1 MNLEKLFLEKTPL
14 FVFSST
20 RRLKHFYLEQGEGFL
35 PNAMSMGSFF
45 EQAFYIPNK
54 KKIPNSAR
62 LILMIDTI
70 KAIAKEK
77 KSILE
82 GLLLFENSFL
92 GYLESTSFLF
102 DLFDELSSACIKL
115 NELSSKDIYL
125 DYEKHLEVLE
135 MIYDRYIKKLEGLGF
150 YDKIMQEKPAILKE
164 FFEHFSSI
172 EWHLDGFMSVFER
185 QCLLEAAEL
194 VPITLHLSCDKYN
207 QKFLEFLNLKLETD
221 CDYSIDFKTQKILSQ
236 TPKRQ
241 KIEPKLY
248 ANSSYLKQSA
258 LVLQTIEEYLQK
270 DNDPNKMAI
279 ITPNADFLPFLK
291 LLDKNNNLN
300 FAMGLGAKNS
310 PYYTELVKILENLE
324 TSGFDLSTSPLLDLE
339 NLTLALL
346 EQQSSKEKA
355 PLKEAHSQIMHQY
368 HLLKDTLKNY
378 SLKDLL
384 HLYLQE
390 FEANFR
396 LDDSSGGKIQV
407 MDTLETRGMQF
418 DKIVIVDFNETCV
431 PSLKDC
437 DLFLNSALR
446 KSLNLPTLLDK
457 KNLQKHYY
465 YQLFKNS
472 KEITLSYIESETSKV
487 SNMLL
492 ELNLHIEPI
501 KDAYTLFAPS
511 LSKDYQEEEIKAAI
525 PKDFSFS
532 ASSLN
537 AFLTCKRRFYYH
549 YMKRFKESPKDESN
563 SAVGSLLHELLKEAY
578 EKDKNPYVLEERLI
592 WLLETRENITPK
604 ERLDTLVALKKIQA
618 FYLKEKERFNTKIK
632 ILDLEKSFET
642 IIQGIV
648 FKGRIDRID
657 KTADNE
663 MILLDYKFKNDL
675 KLDNMSKTQRGG
687 LSPIEI
693 AQISTDYQMAIEIAQ
708 ISTDYQMAIYA
719 FALKNLG
726 YKEPIKAFFYDLRKG
741 ELLEEDE
748 LILQAKMDHLEFSLI
763 PKLKQE
769 IDFEKTSEAK
779 DCEYCS
785 FKDMCNR

>member
-1 MNLEKLFLEKTPL
+1 MNLEKLFLEKAPL

-35 PNAMSMGSFF
+35 PSAMSMGSFF
-45 EQAFYIPNK
+45 EQAFYIPNQ
-54 KKIPNSAR
+54 KKIPKSVR
-62 LILMIDTI
+62 QILMIDTI

-77 KSILE
+77 KSALE

-115 NELSSKDIYL
+115 NELSFKDIYL

-135 MIYDRYIKKLEGLGF
+135 MIYDRYVKKLEELGF
-150 YDKIMQEKPAILKE
+150 YDKIMQKKPAILKE

-185 QCLLEAAEL
+185 QCLLEVAEL

-236 TPKRQ
+236 TFNDQ

-248 ANSSYLKQSA
+248 ANSSYLKQGA
-258 LVLQTIEEYLQK
+258 LVLQTTEEYLQEN
-270 DNDPNKMAI
+270 NDPNKMAI

-310 PYYTELVKILENLE
+310 PYYTELVKILEDLE
-324 TSGFDLSTSPLLDLE
+324 TSDPNLSGSALLDLE
-339 NLTLALL
+339 NITLALL

-396 LDDSSGGKIQV
+396 LDDSSGGKIRV

-418 DKIVIVDFNETCV
+418 DKIVVADFNETCV

-472 KEITLSYIESETSKV
+472 KEVALSYIESETSKA

-492 ELNLHIEPI
+492 ELDLHIEPI
-501 KDAYTLFAPS
+501 KDAYTLFETSPI
-511 LSKDYQEEEIKAAI
+511 KEYQEEEIKAAI

-549 YMKRFKESPKDESN
+549 YMKRFKETPKDESN
-563 SAVGSLLHELLKEAY
+563 SAVGSLIHELLKEAY
-578 EKDKNPYVLEERLI
+578 EKDKTPHLLEERLI

-618 FYLKEKERFNTKIK
+618 FYLKEKERFNVEII

-642 IIQGIV
+642 IIQGVI

-663 MILLDYKFKNDL
+663 IILLDYKFKSDL

-693 AQISTDYQMAIEIAQ
+693 AQISTDYQMAI
-708 ISTDYQMAIYA
+708 YA
-719 FALKNLG
+719 HALKNLG

-769 IDFEKTSEAK
+769 IDFEKTLEVK

>member
-1 MNLEKLFLEKTPL
+1 MNLEKLFLEKSPL

-35 PNAMSMGSFF
+35 PSAMSMGSFF
-45 EQAFYIPNK
+45 EQAFYIPNQ
-54 KKIPNSAR
+54 KKIPKSAR
-62 LILMIDTI
+62 QILMIDTI

-77 KSILE
+77 KSVLE

-115 NELSSKDIYL
+115 NELSFKDIYL

-135 MIYDRYIKKLEGLGF
+135 MIYDRYVKKLEELGF
-150 YDKIMQEKPAILKE
+150 YDKIMQKKPTILKE

-185 QCLLEAAEL
+185 QCLLEVAEL

-236 TPKRQ
+236 TFNDQ

-310 PYYTELVKILENLE
+310 PYYTELVKILEDLQTSDCNLSE
-324 TSGFDLSTSPLLDLE
+324 SALLDLE
-339 NLTLALL
+339 NITLPLL

-355 PLKEAHSQIMHQY
+355 PLKEVHSQIMHQY
-368 HLLKDTLKNY
+368 HLLKNTLKNY

-396 LDDSSGGKIQV
+396 LDDSSGGKIRV

-418 DKIVIVDFNETCV
+418 DKVVIADFNETCV

-472 KEITLSYIESETSKV
+472 KEVALSYIESETSKA

-492 ELNLHIEPI
+492 ELNLHTEPI
-501 KDAYTLFAPS
+501 KDAYTLFETSP
-511 LSKDYQEEEIKAAI
+511 LKDYQEEEIKAAI

-549 YMKRFKESPKDESN
+549 YIKRFKESLKDESN
-563 SAVGSLLHELLKEAY
+563 SAVGSLIHELLKEAY
-578 EKDKNPYVLEERLI
+578 EKDKTPHALEERLI
-592 WLLETRENITPK
+592 QLLETRENVTLK

-618 FYLKEKERFNTKIK
+618 FYKKERERFNAEIT

-642 IIQGIV
+642 IIQGVI

-663 MILLDYKFKNDL
+663 IILLDYKFKSDL

-693 AQISTDYQMAIEIAQ
+693 AQISTDYQMAI
-708 ISTDYQMAIYA
+708 YA
-719 FALKNLG
+719 RALKNLG

-769 IDFEKTSEAK
+769 IDFEKTLEVK

>member
-20 RRLKHFYLEQGEGFL
+20 RCLKHFYLEQGEGFL
-35 PNAMSMGSFF
+35 PSAMSMGSFF

-54 KKIPNSAR
+54 KKIPNSTR

-135 MIYDRYIKKLEGLGF
+135 MIYDRYVKKLEELGF
-150 YDKIMQEKPAILKE
+150 YDKIMQKKPTILKE

-185 QCLLEAAEL
+185 QCLLEVAEL

-236 TPKRQ
+236 TFNDQ

-324 TSGFDLSTSPLLDLE
+324 TSGFDLSASPLLNLE
-339 NLTLALL
+339 NLTLPLL

-368 HLLKDTLKNY
+368 HLLKDTLQNY

-396 LDDSSGGKIQV
+396 LDDSSGGKIRV

-472 KEITLSYIESETSKV
+472 KEMVLSYIESETSKA

-511 LSKDYQEEEIKAAI
+511 PLKDYQEEEIKAAI
-525 PKDFSFS
+525 PKDFNFS

-549 YMKRFKESPKDESN
+549 YMKRFKESPKDENN

-642 IIQGIV
+642 IIQGVI

-663 MILLDYKFKNDL
+663 IILLDYKFKNDL

-687 LSPIEI
+687 LNP
-693 AQISTDYQMAIEIAQ
+693 IEIAQ

-726 YKEPIKAFFYDLRKG
+726 YREPIKAFFYDLRKG

>member
-62 LILMIDTI
+62 QILMIDTI
-70 KAIAKEK
+70 NAIAREK

-115 NELSSKDIYL
+115 NELSFKDIYL

-185 QCLLEAAEL
+185 QCLLEVAEL

-310 PYYTELVKILENLE
+310 PYYTELVKILEDLQ
-324 TSGFDLSTSPLLDLE
+324 TSGFDLSASPLLDLE
-339 NLTLALL
+339 NLTLPLL

-355 PLKEAHSQIMHQY
+355 SLKEVHSQIMHQY

-396 LDDSSGGKIQV
+396 LDDSSGGKIRV

-511 LSKDYQEEEIKAAI
+511 PLKDYQEEEIKAAI

-549 YMKRFKESPKDESN
+549 YIKRFKESPKDENN

-578 EKDKNPYVLEERLI
+578 EKDKNPHALEERLI
-592 WLLETRENITPK
+592 QLLETRENITPK
-604 ERLDTLVALKKIQA
+604 ERLDTLIALKKIQA
-618 FYLKEKERFNTKIK
+618 FYLKEKERFKAKIK

-642 IIQGIV
+642 TIQGV
-648 FKGRIDRID
+648 AFKGRIDRID

-663 MILLDYKFKNDL
+663 IILLDYKFKSDL
-675 KLDNMSKTQRGG
+675 KLDNMSKTQREG

-693 AQISTDYQMAIEIAQ
+693 AQISTDYQMAI
-708 ISTDYQMAIYA
+708 YA
-719 FALKNLG
+719 FTLKNLG
-726 YKEPIKAFFYDLRKG
+726 YKGPIKAFFYDLRKG
-741 ELLEEDE
+741 ELVEEDE
-748 LILQAKMDHLEFSLI
+748 LTLQAKMDHLEFSLI

-769 IDFEKTSEAK
+769 IDFEKTLEVK

>member
-62 LILMIDTI
+62 QILMIDTI
-70 KAIAKEK
+70 NAIAREK

-135 MIYDRYIKKLEGLGF
+135 MIYDRYIKKLEKLGF

-236 TPKRQ
+236 TPKHQ

-310 PYYTELVKILENLE
+310 PYYTDLVKILEDLE
-324 TSGFDLSTSPLLDLE
+324 TSGDLSASPLLDLE

-396 LDDSSGGKIQV
+396 LDDSSGGKIRV

-472 KEITLSYIESETSKV
+472 KEIVLSYIESETSKV

-492 ELNLHIEPI
+492 ELDLHIEPI

-511 LSKDYQEEEIKAAI
+511 PLKDYQEEEIKAAI

-549 YMKRFKESPKDESN
+549 YIKRFKESPKDENN

-604 ERLDTLVALKKIQA
+604 ERLDTLIALKKIQA
-618 FYLKEKERFNTKIK
+618 FYLKEKERFKAKIK

-642 IIQGIV
+642 TIQGV
-648 FKGRIDRID
+648 AFKGRIDRID

-663 MILLDYKFKNDL
+663 IILLDYKFKSDL
-675 KLDNMSKTQRGG
+675 KLDNMSKTQREG
-687 LSPIEI
+687 LGP
-693 AQISTDYQMAIEIAQ
+693 IEIAQ

-726 YKEPIKAFFYDLRKG
+726 YKGPIKAFFYDLRKG
-741 ELLEEDE
+741 ELLEEEE
-748 LILQAKMDHLEFSLI
+748 LTLQAKMDHLEFSLI

-769 IDFEKTSEAK
+769 IDFEKTLEVK

>member
-35 PNAMSMGSFF
+35 PSAMSMGSFF
-45 EQAFYIPNK
+45 EQAFYIPNQ
-54 KKIPNSAR
+54 KKIPNSVR
-62 LILMIDTI
+62 QILMIDTI

-115 NELSSKDIYL
+115 NKLSSKDIYL

-135 MIYDRYIKKLEGLGF
+135 MIYDRYVKKLEKLGF
-150 YDKIMQEKPAILKE
+150 YDKIMQEKPTILKE

-185 QCLLEAAEL
+185 QCLLEVAEL

-248 ANSSYLKQSA
+248 ANSSYLKQGA

-291 LLDKNNNLN
+291 LLDQNNNLN

-310 PYYTELVKILENLE
+310 PYYTELVKILEDLQTSDYNLSE
-324 TSGFDLSTSPLLDLE
+324 SALLDLE
-339 NLTLALL
+339 NLTLVLL

-368 HLLKDTLKNY
+368 HLLKDTLQNY

-396 LDDSSGGKIQV
+396 LDDSSGGKIRV

-472 KEITLSYIESETSKV
+472 KEITLSYVESETSKV

-492 ELNLHIEPI
+492 ELDLHIEPI

-511 LSKDYQEEEIKAAI
+511 PLKDYQEEEIKAAI

-578 EKDKNPYVLEERLI
+578 EKDKNPYALEERLI
-592 WLLETRENITPK
+592 QFLETRENITPK
-604 ERLDTLVALKKIQA
+604 ERLDTLVVLKKIQA
-618 FYLKEKERFNTKIK
+618 FYLKEKERFKAKIK

-642 IIQGIV
+642 TIQGV
-648 FKGRIDRID
+648 AFKGRIDRID

-663 MILLDYKFKNDL
+663 IILLDYKFKNDL
-675 KLDNMSKTQRGG
+675 KLDNMSKTQRGS
-687 LSPIEI
+687 LSP
-693 AQISTDYQMAIEIAQ
+693 IEIAQ

-726 YKEPIKAFFYDLRKG
+726 YREPIKAFFYDLRKG

-748 LILQAKMDHLEFSLI
+748 LVLQAKMDHLEFSLI

-769 IDFEKTSEAK
+769 IDFEKTLEVK

>member
-1 MNLEKLFLEKTPL
+1 MNLEKLFLEKSPL

-35 PNAMSMGSFF
+35 PSAMSMGSFF
-45 EQAFYIPNK
+45 EQAFYVPNQ
-54 KKIPNSAR
+54 KKIPKSAR
-62 LILMIDTI
+62 QILMIDTI

-77 KSILE
+77 KSALE

-115 NELSSKDIYL
+115 NELSFKDIYL

-135 MIYDRYIKKLEGLGF
+135 MIYDRYVKKLEELGF
-150 YDKIMQEKPAILKE
+150 YDKIMQKKPTILKE

-185 QCLLEAAEL
+185 QCLLEVAEL

-236 TPKRQ
+236 TFNDQ

-310 PYYTELVKILENLE
+310 PYYTELVKILEDLE
-324 TSGFDLSTSPLLDLE
+324 TSDPNLSGSALLDLE
-339 NLTLALL
+339 NITLALL

-368 HLLKDTLKNY
+368 HLLKDTLQNY

-390 FEANFR
+390 FETNFR
-396 LDDSSGGKIQV
+396 LDDSSGGKIRV

-418 DKIVIVDFNETCV
+418 DKVVIADFNETCV

-472 KEITLSYIESETSKV
+472 KEVALSYIESETSKA
-487 SNMLL
+487 SSMLL

-501 KDAYTLFAPS
+501 KDAYTLFETSPI
-511 LSKDYQEEEIKAAI
+511 KEYQEEEIKAAI

-549 YMKRFKESPKDESN
+549 YIKRFKETPKNEGN
-563 SAVGSLLHELLKEAY
+563 SAVGSLIHELLKEAY
-578 EKDKNPYVLEERLI
+578 EKDKNPYALEERLI
-592 WLLETRENITPK
+592 WLLETRENVTPK

-618 FYLKEKERFNTKIK
+618 FYLKEKERLNAKIK

-642 IIQGIV
+642 AIQGVV

-663 MILLDYKFKNDL
+663 IILLDYKFKSDL

-693 AQISTDYQMAIEIAQ
+693 AQISTDYQMAI
-708 ISTDYQMAIYA
+708 YA
-719 FALKNLG
+719 CALKNLG
-726 YKEPIKAFFYDLRKG
+726 YKDPIKAFFYDLRKG

-769 IDFEKTSEAK
+769 IDFEKTLEVK

>member
-20 RRLKHFYLEQGEGFL
+20 RHLKHFYLEQGEGFL
-35 PNAMSMGSFF
+35 PSAMSMGSFF

-54 KKIPNSAR
+54 KKIPKNAR
-62 LILMIDTI
+62 QILMIDTI

-77 KSILE
+77 KSVLE

-115 NELSSKDIYL
+115 NELSFKDIYL

-135 MIYDRYIKKLEGLGF
+135 MIYDRYVKKLEELGF
-150 YDKIMQEKPAILKE
+150 YDKIMQEKPTILKE

-185 QCLLEAAEL
+185 QCLLEVAEL

-236 TPKRQ
+236 TFNDQ

-248 ANSSYLKQSA
+248 ANSSYLKQGA

-291 LLDKNNNLN
+291 LLDQNNNLN

-310 PYYTELVKILENLE
+310 PYYTELVKILEDLE
-324 TSGFDLSTSPLLDLE
+324 TSDFNLSGSALLDLE
-339 NLTLALL
+339 NLTIPLL

-396 LDDSSGGKIQV
+396 LDDSSGGKIRV

-472 KEITLSYIESETSKV
+472 KEVVLSYIESETSKA
-487 SNMLL
+487 SSMLL
-492 ELNLHIEPI
+492 ELDLHTEPI

-511 LSKDYQEEEIKAAI
+511 PLKDYQEEEIKAAI

-549 YMKRFKESPKDESN
+549 YMKHFKESPKDESN

-578 EKDKNPYVLEERLI
+578 EKDKNPHSLEERLI
-592 WLLETRENITPK
+592 QFLETRENITPK
-604 ERLDTLVALKKIQA
+604 ERLDTLVVLKKIQA
-618 FYLKEKERFNTKIK
+618 FYLKEKERFKAKIK

-663 MILLDYKFKNDL
+663 IILLDYKFKNDL
-675 KLDNMSKTQRGG
+675 KLDNMSKTQRGD
-687 LSPIEI
+687 LSP
-693 AQISTDYQMAIEIAQ
+693 IEIAQ

-741 ELLEEDE
+741 ELVEEDE
-748 LILQAKMDHLEFSLI
+748 LTLQAKMDHLEFSLI

-769 IDFEKTSEAK
+769 IDFEKTLEVK

>member
-1 MNLEKLFLEKTPL
+1 MNLEKLFLEKAPL

-45 EQAFYIPNK
+45 EQAFYISNQ
-54 KKIPNSAR
+54 KKIPKNVR
-62 LILMIDTI
+62 QILMIDTI

-77 KSILE
+77 KSALE

-115 NELSSKDIYL
+115 NELSFKDIYL

-135 MIYDRYIKKLEGLGF
+135 MIYDRYVKKLEELGF
-150 YDKIMQEKPAILKE
+150 YDKIMQKKPTILKE

-185 QCLLEAAEL
+185 QCLLEVAEL

-236 TPKRQ
+236 TFNDQ

-248 ANSSYLKQSA
+248 ANSSYLKQGA
-258 LVLQTIEEYLQK
+258 LVLQTIEEYLQEN
-270 DNDPNKMAI
+270 NDPNKMAI

-291 LLDKNNNLN
+291 LLDRNNNLN

-310 PYYTELVKILENLE
+310 PYYTELVKILEDLE
-324 TSGFDLSTSPLLDLE
+324 TSDPNLSGSALLDLE
-339 NLTLALL
+339 NITLALL

-396 LDDSSGGKIQV
+396 LDDSSGGKIRV

-418 DKIVIVDFNETCV
+418 DKIVVADFNETCV

-472 KEITLSYIESETSKV
+472 KEVALSYIESETSKA
-487 SNMLL
+487 SSMLL
-492 ELNLHIEPI
+492 ELDLHIEPI
-501 KDAYTLFAPS
+501 KDAYTLFETSPI
-511 LSKDYQEEEIKAAI
+511 KEYQEEEIKAAI

-549 YMKRFKESPKDESN
+549 YIKRFKETPKDESN

-578 EKDKNPYVLEERLI
+578 EKDKTPYSLEERLI
-592 WLLETRENITPK
+592 WLLETRENVTPK

-618 FYLKEKERFNTKIK
+618 FYLKEKERFNAKIK

-642 IIQGIV
+642 IIQGVI

-657 KTADNE
+657 KDANNE
-663 MILLDYKFKNDL
+663 IVLLDYKFKSDL

-693 AQISTDYQMAIEIAQ
+693 AQISTDYQMAI
-708 ISTDYQMAIYA
+708 YA
-719 FALKNLG
+719 RALKNLG

-769 IDFEKTSEAK
+769 IDFEKTLEVK

>member
-62 LILMIDTI
+62 QILMIDTI

-150 YDKIMQEKPAILKE
+150 YDKIMQKKPTILKE

-185 QCLLEAAEL
+185 QCLLEVAEL

-236 TPKRQ
+236 TFNDQ

-270 DNDPNKMAI
+270 GNDPNKMAI
-279 ITPNADFLPFLK
+279 ITPNADFLLFLK

-310 PYYTELVKILENLE
+310 SYYTELVKILEDLE
-324 TSGFDLSTSPLLDLE
+324 TSGFDLSASPLLDLE
-339 NLTLALL
+339 NITLPLL

-396 LDDSSGGKIQV
+396 LDDSSGGKIRV

-472 KEITLSYIESETSKV
+472 KEIALSYIESETSKA

-511 LSKDYQEEEIKAAI
+511 PLKDYQEEEIKAAI

-549 YMKRFKESPKDESN
+549 YMKRFKESPKDENN

-578 EKDKNPYVLEERLI
+578 EKDKNPYALEERLI

-604 ERLDTLVALKKIQA
+604 ERLDTLIALKKIQA
-618 FYLKEKERFNTKIK
+618 FYLKEKERFKAKIK

-642 IIQGIV
+642 TIQGV
-648 FKGRIDRID
+648 AFKGRIDRID

-663 MILLDYKFKNDL
+663 IILLDYKFKNDL
-675 KLDNMSKTQRGG
+675 KLDNMSKTQRGS
-687 LSPIEI
+687 LSP
-693 AQISTDYQMAIEIAQ
+693 IEIAQ

-726 YKEPIKAFFYDLRKG
+726 YREPIKAFFYDLRKG

-748 LILQAKMDHLEFSLI
+748 LVLQAKMDHLEFSLI

-769 IDFEKTSEAK
+769 IDFEKTLEVK

>member
-35 PNAMSMGSFF
+35 PNAMSMGNFF

-54 KKIPNSAR
+54 KKIPKSAR
-62 LILMIDTI
+62 QILMIDTI

-135 MIYDRYIKKLEGLGF
+135 MIYKRYIKKLEELGF
-150 YDKIMQEKPAILKE
+150 YDKIMQEKPTILKE

-185 QCLLEAAEL
+185 QCLLEVAKL

-310 PYYTELVKILENLE
+310 PYYTELVKILEDLE
-324 TSGFDLSTSPLLDLE
+324 TSGFDLSASPLLDLE

-396 LDDSSGGKIQV
+396 LDDSSGGKIRV

-446 KSLNLPTLLDK
+446 KSLNLPTLSDK

-472 KEITLSYIESETSKV
+472 KEMALSYIESETSKV

-492 ELNLHIEPI
+492 ELDLHIEPI
-501 KDAYTLFAPS
+501 KDAYTLFAPTS
-511 LSKDYQEEEIKAAI
+511 LKDYQEEEIKAAI

-549 YMKRFKESPKDESN
+549 YIKRFKESPKDESN
-563 SAVGSLLHELLKEAY
+563 SAIGSLLHELLKEAY
-578 EKDKNPYVLEERLI
+578 EKDKNAYVLEERLI
-592 WLLETRENITPK
+592 QLLETRGNITPK
-604 ERLDTLVALKKIQA
+604 ERLDTLIALKKIQA
-618 FYLKEKERFNTKIK
+618 FYVKEKERFNAKIK

-642 IIQGIV
+642 TIQGV
-648 FKGRIDRID
+648 AFKGRIDRID

-663 MILLDYKFKNDL
+663 IVLLDYKFKSEL
-675 KLDNMSKTQRGG
+675 RLDNMSEKQRGS
-687 LSPIEI
+687 LNPIEI
-693 AQISTDYQMAIEIAQ
+693 AQISA
-708 ISTDYQMAIYA
+708 DYQMAIYA
-719 FALKNLG
+719 FALKNLD
-726 YKEPIKAFFYDLRKG
+726 YKGPIKAFFYDLRKG
-741 ELLEEDE
+741 ELLEEE
-748 LILQAKMDHLEFSLI
+748 GSILQAKMDYLKFSLI

-769 IDFEKTSEAK
+769 IDFEKTLEVK

>member
-35 PNAMSMGSFF
+35 PNAMSMGNFF

-54 KKIPNSAR
+54 KKIPKNAR
-62 LILMIDTI
+62 QILMIDTI
-70 KAIAKEK
+70 KAITKEK

-135 MIYDRYIKKLEGLGF
+135 MIYDRYVKKLEELGF

-185 QCLLEAAEL
+185 QCLLEVAEL

-236 TPKRQ
+236 TFNDQ

-248 ANSSYLKQSA
+248 ANSSYLKQGA

-291 LLDKNNNLN
+291 LLDQNNNLN

-310 PYYTELVKILENLE
+310 PYYTELVKILEDLQ
-324 TSGFDLSTSPLLDLE
+324 TSGCNLSESALLDLE

-396 LDDSSGGKIQV
+396 LDDSSGGKIRV

-472 KEITLSYIESETSKV
+472 KEITLSYIESETSKA
-487 SNMLL
+487 SNMFL

-501 KDAYTLFAPS
+501 KDAYTLFATTP
-511 LSKDYQEEEIKAAI
+511 LKGYQEEKIKAAI

-549 YMKRFKESPKDESN
+549 YMKRFKESPKDENN

-578 EKDKNPYVLEERLI
+578 EKDKNPYSLEERLI
-592 WLLETRENITPK
+592 QFLETRENITPK

-618 FYLKEKERFNTKIK
+618 FYLKEKERFNAKIK

-642 IIQGIV
+642 IIQGV
-648 FKGRIDRID
+648 AFKGRIDRID

-663 MILLDYKFKNDL
+663 IILLDYKFKNDL
-675 KLDNMSKTQRGG
+675 KLDNMSKTQRV
-687 LSPIEI
+687 
-693 AQISTDYQMAIEIAQ
+693 
-708 ISTDYQMAIYA
+708 STDYQMAIYA

-748 LILQAKMDHLEFSLI
+748 LTLQAKMDHLEFSLI

-769 IDFEKTSEAK
+769 IDFEKTLEVK

>member
-35 PNAMSMGSFF
+35 PSAMSMGSFF

-310 PYYTELVKILENLE
+310 PYYTELVKILEDLQ
-324 TSGFDLSTSPLLDLE
+324 TGGFDLSASPLLDLE

-355 PLKEAHSQIMHQY
+355 SLEEAHSQIMHQY

-396 LDDSSGGKIQV
+396 LDDSSGGKIRV

-418 DKIVIVDFNETCV
+418 DKVVIVDFNETCV
-431 PSLKDC
+431 PSLKYC

-511 LSKDYQEEEIKAAI
+511 PLKDYQEEKIKAAI
-525 PKDFSFS
+525 PKDFNFS

-549 YMKRFKESPKDESN
+549 YIKLFKESPKDESN

-578 EKDKNPYVLEERLI
+578 EKDKNPYALEERLI
-592 WLLETRENITPK
+592 WLLETRENITSK
-604 ERLDTLVALKKIQA
+604 ERLDTLIALKKIQA
-618 FYLKEKERFNTKIK
+618 FYLKEKERFKAKIK

-642 IIQGIV
+642 IIQGV
-648 FKGRIDRID
+648 AFKGRIDRID

-663 MILLDYKFKNDL
+663 IILLDYKFKSDL

-687 LSPIEI
+687 LSP
-693 AQISTDYQMAIEIAQ
+693 IEIAQ

-769 IDFEKTSEAK
+769 IDFEKTLEAK

>member
-35 PNAMSMGSFF
+35 PSAMSMGSFF

-135 MIYDRYIKKLEGLGF
+135 MIYDRYVKKLEKLGF
-150 YDKIMQEKPAILKE
+150 YDKIMQEKPTILKE

-172 EWHLDGFMSVFER
+172 EWYLDGFMSVFER
-185 QCLLEAAEL
+185 QCLLEVAEL

-236 TPKRQ
+236 TFNDQ

-248 ANSSYLKQSA
+248 ANSSYLKQGT

-324 TSGFDLSTSPLLDLE
+324 TSGFDLSASPLLDLE
-339 NLTLALL
+339 NLTLVLL
-346 EQQSSKEKA
+346 EQQSPKEKA

-396 LDDSSGGKIQV
+396 LDDSSGGKIRV
-407 MDTLETRGMQF
+407 MDTLETRGIQF

-511 LSKDYQEEEIKAAI
+511 PLKDYQEEEIKAAI

-549 YMKRFKESPKDESN
+549 YIKRFKESPKDENN

-578 EKDKNPYVLEERLI
+578 EKDKNPYALEERLI
-592 WLLETRENITPK
+592 QFLETRENITPK

-618 FYLKEKERFNTKIK
+618 FYLKEKERFKAKIK

-642 IIQGIV
+642 TIQGVI

-663 MILLDYKFKNDL
+663 IILLDYKFKSDL

-687 LSPIEI
+687 LSP
-693 AQISTDYQMAIEIAQ
+693 IEIAQ

-741 ELLEEDE
+741 ELVEEDE

-769 IDFEKTSEAK
+769 IDFEKTLEAK

>member
-1 MNLEKLFLEKTPL
+1 MNLEKLFLEKAPL

-45 EQAFYIPNK
+45 EQAFYIPNQ
-54 KKIPNSAR
+54 KKIPKNAR
-62 LILMIDTI
+62 QILMIDTI

-77 KSILE
+77 KSVLE

-115 NELSSKDIYL
+115 NELSFKDIYL

-135 MIYDRYIKKLEGLGF
+135 MIYDHYVKKLEELGF
-150 YDKIMQEKPAILKE
+150 YDKIMQKKPTILKE

-185 QCLLEAAEL
+185 QCLLEVAEL

-236 TPKRQ
+236 TFNDQ

-248 ANSSYLKQSA
+248 ANSSYLKQGA

-310 PYYTELVKILENLE
+310 PYYTELVKILEDLE
-324 TSGFDLSTSPLLDLE
+324 TSDYNLSGSALLDLE
-339 NLTLALL
+339 NITLALL

-396 LDDSSGGKIQV
+396 LDDSSGGKIRV

-472 KEITLSYIESETSKV
+472 KEMALSYIESETSKA

-492 ELNLHIEPI
+492 ELDLHIEPI

-511 LSKDYQEEEIKAAI
+511 PLKDYQEEEIKATI

-549 YMKRFKESPKDESN
+549 YIKRFRESPKDESN

-578 EKDKNPYVLEERLI
+578 EKDKNPYALEERLI
-592 WLLETRENITPK
+592 QLLETKGNITPK
-604 ERLDTLVALKKIQA
+604 ERLDTLIALKKIQA
-618 FYLKEKERFNTKIK
+618 FYAKEKERFKAKIK

-642 IIQGIV
+642 TIQGV
-648 FKGRIDRID
+648 AFKGRIDRID

-663 MILLDYKFKNDL
+663 MILLDYKFKSEL
-675 KLDNMSKTQRGG
+675 KLDNMSKNQRGD

-693 AQISTDYQMAIEIAQ
+693 AQISA
-708 ISTDYQMAIYA
+708 DYQMAIYA

-726 YKEPIKAFFYDLRKG
+726 YKGPIKAFFYDLRKG

-748 LILQAKMDHLEFSLI
+748 LTLQAKMHYLESSLI

-769 IDFEKTSEAK
+769 IDFEKTLEVK

>member
-1 MNLEKLFLEKTPL
+1 MNLEKLFLERTPL

-35 PNAMSMGSFF
+35 PNAMSMGNFF

-54 KKIPNSAR
+54 KKIPNSVR

-135 MIYDRYIKKLEGLGF
+135 MIYKCYIKKLEELGF

-185 QCLLEAAEL
+185 QCLLEVAEL
-194 VPITLHLSCDKYN
+194 VPITLHLSCDQYN
-207 QKFLEFLNLKLETD
+207 QKFLEFLNLTLETD

-236 TPKRQ
+236 TFNDQ

-258 LVLQTIEEYLQK
+258 LVLQAVEEYLQK

-310 PYYTELVKILENLE
+310 PYYTELVKILEDLE
-324 TSGFDLSTSPLLDLE
+324 TSGFDLSASPLLDLE

-355 PLKEAHSQIMHQY
+355 PLKETHSQIMHQY

-396 LDDSSGGKIQV
+396 LDDSSGGKIRV

-472 KEITLSYIESETSKV
+472 KEITLSYIESETSKA

-501 KDAYTLFAPS
+501 KDAYTLFESTP
-511 LSKDYQEEEIKAAI
+511 LKDYQEEEIKATI

-549 YMKRFKESPKDESN
+549 YIKRFKESPKDESN
-563 SAVGSLLHELLKEAY
+563 STVGSLLHELLKEAY
-578 EKDKNPYVLEERLI
+578 EKDKNPYALEERLI
-592 WLLETRENITPK
+592 QLLETRGNITPK
-604 ERLDTLVALKKIQA
+604 ERLDTLIVLKKIQA
-618 FYLKEKERFNTKIK
+618 FYIKEKERFKAKIK

-642 IIQGIV
+642 TIQGV
-648 FKGRIDRID
+648 AFKGRIDRID

-663 MILLDYKFKNDL
+663 IVLLDYKFKSDL
-675 KLDNMSKTQRGG
+675 KLDNMSEKQRGS

-693 AQISTDYQMAIEIAQ
+693 AQISA
-708 ISTDYQMAIYA
+708 DYQMAIYA

-726 YKEPIKAFFYDLRKG
+726 YKEPIKAFFYDLKKG
-741 ELLEEDE
+741 KLLEEE
-748 LILQAKMDHLEFSLI
+748 EPILQAKMDYLEFSLI

-769 IDFEKTSEAK
+769 IDFEKTLEIK

>member
-1 MNLEKLFLEKTPL
+1 MNLEKLFLEKAPL

-45 EQAFYIPNK
+45 EQAFYIPNQ
-54 KKIPNSAR
+54 KKIPNNAR
-62 LILMIDTI
+62 QILMIDTI

-115 NELSSKDIYL
+115 NELSFKDIYL

-135 MIYDRYIKKLEGLGF
+135 MIYDRYVKKLEELGF
-150 YDKIMQEKPAILKE
+150 YDKIMQKKPAILKE

-185 QCLLEAAEL
+185 QCLLEVAEL

-236 TPKRQ
+236 TFNDQ

-248 ANSSYLKQSA
+248 ANSSYLKQGA

-310 PYYTELVKILENLE
+310 PYYTELVKILEDLQ
-324 TSGFDLSTSPLLDLE
+324 TSDLDLSGSALLDLE
-339 NLTLALL
+339 NLTLPLL

-355 PLKEAHSQIMHQY
+355 SLKEVHSQIMHQY
-368 HLLKDTLKNY
+368 HLLKDTLQNY

-396 LDDSSGGKIQV
+396 LDDSSGGKIRV

-418 DKIVIVDFNETCV
+418 DKIVIADFNETCV
-431 PSLKDC
+431 PNLKDC

-472 KEITLSYIESETSKV
+472 KEVALSYIESETSKA

-492 ELNLHIEPI
+492 ELDLHTEPI
-501 KDAYTLFAPS
+501 KDAYTLFETSP
-511 LSKDYQEEEIKAAI
+511 LKDYQEEEIKATI

-549 YMKRFKESPKDESN
+549 YIKRFKESPKDESN
-563 SAVGSLLHELLKEAY
+563 SAVGSLIHELLKEAY
-578 EKDKNPYVLEERLI
+578 EKDKTPHSLEERLI
-592 WLLETRENITPK
+592 QLLETRENVTLK

-618 FYLKEKERFNTKIK
+618 FYKKERERFNAKIK

-642 IIQGIV
+642 IIQGV
-648 FKGRIDRID
+648 AFKGRIDRID
-657 KTADNE
+657 KGANNE
-663 MILLDYKFKNDL
+663 IVLLDYKFKNDL
-675 KLDNMSKTQRGG
+675 KLDNMSKTQRKG

-693 AQISTDYQMAIEIAQ
+693 AQISTDYQMAI
-708 ISTDYQMAIYA
+708 YA
-719 FALKNLG
+719 RTLKNLG

-741 ELLEEDE
+741 ELLEESE

-769 IDFEKTSEAK
+769 IDFEKTLEVK

>member
-1 MNLEKLFLEKTPL
+1 MNLEKLFSQKTPL

-35 PNAMSMGSFF
+35 PSAMSMGSFF

-54 KKIPNSAR
+54 KKIPKNAR
-62 LILMIDTI
+62 QILMIDTI

-135 MIYDRYIKKLEGLGF
+135 MIYDRYVKKLEKLGF

-236 TPKRQ
+236 TFNDQ

-258 LVLQTIEEYLQK
+258 LVLQTIEEYLQQ

-300 FAMGLGAKNS
+300 FAMGLEAKNS
-310 PYYTELVKILENLE
+310 PYYTELVKILEDLE
-324 TSGFDLSTSPLLDLE
+324 TGGFDLSASPLLDLE
-339 NLTLALL
+339 NLTLPLL

-384 HLYLQE
+384 YLYLQE

-396 LDDSSGGKIQV
+396 LDDSSGGKIRV

-472 KEITLSYIESETSKV
+472 KEMALSYIESETSKV

-511 LSKDYQEEEIKAAI
+511 PLKDYQEEEIKATI

-549 YMKRFKESPKDESN
+549 YIKRFKESPKDESN

-578 EKDKNPYVLEERLI
+578 EKDKNPYALEERLVQ
-592 WLLETRENITPK
+592 LLETRENITPK
-604 ERLDTLVALKKIQA
+604 ERLDTLIVLKKIQA
-618 FYLKEKERFNTKIK
+618 FYIKEKERFKAKIK

-642 IIQGIV
+642 TIQGV
-648 FKGRIDRID
+648 AFKGRIDRID

-663 MILLDYKFKNDL
+663 VILLDYKFKSEL
-675 KLDNMSKTQRGG
+675 KLDNMSKTQREG

-693 AQISTDYQMAIEIAQ
+693 AQISPDYQMAV
-708 ISTDYQMAIYA
+708 YA

-726 YKEPIKAFFYDLRKG
+726 YKGPIKAFFYDLRKG
-741 ELLEEDE
+741 ELVEEDE
-748 LILQAKMDHLEFSLI
+748 LTLQAKMDHLEFSLI

-769 IDFEKTSEAK
+769 MVFEKTLEVK

>member
-35 PNAMSMGSFF
+35 PSAMSMGNFF

-54 KKIPNSAR
+54 KKIPNSTR
-62 LILMIDTI
+62 QILMIDTI

-115 NELSSKDIYL
+115 SELSSKDIYL

-135 MIYDRYIKKLEGLGF
+135 MIYDRYIKKLEELGF

-172 EWHLDGFMSVFER
+172 EWYLDGFMSVFER
-185 QCLLEAAEL
+185 QCLLEVAEL

-236 TPKRQ
+236 TFNDQ

-291 LLDKNNNLN
+291 LLDQNNNLN

-324 TSGFDLSTSPLLDLE
+324 TSGFDLSASPLLDLE

-396 LDDSSGGKIQV
+396 LDDSSGGKIRV

-418 DKIVIVDFNETCV
+418 DKVVIVDFNETCV

-472 KEITLSYIESETSKV
+472 KEITLSYIESETSKA

-501 KDAYTLFAPS
+501 KDAYTLFAPTP
-511 LSKDYQEEEIKAAI
+511 LKDYQEEEIKAAI

-578 EKDKNPYVLEERLI
+578 EKDKNPYALEERLI
-592 WLLETRENITPK
+592 QFLETRENITPK

-642 IIQGIV
+642 IIQGVV

-663 MILLDYKFKNDL
+663 IILLDYKFKNDL
-675 KLDNMSKTQRGG
+675 KLDNMSKTQREG
-687 LSPIEI
+687 LSP
-693 AQISTDYQMAIEIAQ
+693 IEIAQ

-726 YKEPIKAFFYDLRKG
+726 YKKPIKAFFYDLRKG

-748 LILQAKMDHLEFSLI
+748 LTLQAKMDHLEFSLI

-769 IDFEKTSEAK
+769 IDFEKTLEVK

>member
-54 KKIPNSAR
+54 KKIPNNAR
-62 LILMIDTI
+62 QILMIDTI

-150 YDKIMQEKPAILKE
+150 YDKIMQEKPTILKE

-236 TPKRQ
+236 TFNDQ

-248 ANSSYLKQSA
+248 ANSSYLKQGA

-310 PYYTELVKILENLE
+310 PYYTELVKILEDLE
-324 TSGFDLSTSPLLDLE
+324 TSGFDWSASPLLDLE

-346 EQQSSKEKA
+346 EQQSSKEKV
-355 PLKEAHSQIMHQY
+355 PLKEVHSQIMHQY

-396 LDDSSGGKIQV
+396 LDDSSGGKIRV

-472 KEITLSYIESETSKV
+472 KEMALSYVESETSKA

-511 LSKDYQEEEIKAAI
+511 PLKDYQEEEIKAAI

-549 YMKRFKESPKDESN
+549 YMKRFKEGPKDESN

-604 ERLDTLVALKKIQA
+604 ERLDALVALKKIQA
-618 FYLKEKERFNTKIK
+618 FYLKEKERFKAKIK

-642 IIQGIV
+642 TIQGVV

-663 MILLDYKFKNDL
+663 IILLDYKFKSDL
-675 KLDNMSKTQRGG
+675 KLDNMSEKQRKS
-687 LSPIEI
+687 LRP
-693 AQISTDYQMAIEIAQ
+693 IEIAQ

-726 YKEPIKAFFYDLRKG
+726 YREPIKAFFYDLRKG

-748 LILQAKMDHLEFSLI
+748 LVLQAKMDHLEFSLI

-769 IDFEKTSEAK
+769 IDFEKTLEVK

>member
-1 MNLEKLFLEKTPL
+1 MNLEKLFSQKTPL

-35 PNAMSMGSFF
+35 PSAMSMGSFF

-54 KKIPNSAR
+54 KKIPNSVR

-135 MIYDRYIKKLEGLGF
+135 MIYDRYVKKLEELGF
-150 YDKIMQEKPAILKE
+150 YDKIMQEKPTILKE

-172 EWHLDGFMSVFER
+172 EWYLDGFMSVFEG
-185 QCLLEAAEL
+185 QCLLEVAEL

-236 TPKRQ
+236 TFNDQ

-248 ANSSYLKQSA
+248 ANSSYLKQGA

-310 PYYTELVKILENLE
+310 PYYTELVKILEDLE
-324 TSGFDLSTSPLLDLE
+324 TSGFDLSASPLLDLE
-339 NLTLALL
+339 NLTLPLL

-368 HLLKDTLKNY
+368 HLLKNTLKNY

-396 LDDSSGGKIQV
+396 LDDSSGGKIRV

-472 KEITLSYIESETSKV
+472 KEVVLSYIESETSKA

-511 LSKDYQEEEIKAAI
+511 PLKDYQEEEIKAAI

-549 YMKRFKESPKDESN
+549 YMKRFKESPKDENN

-578 EKDKNPYVLEERLI
+578 EKDKNPYALEERLI
-592 WLLETRENITPK
+592 QLLETRENITPK

-618 FYLKEKERFNTKIK
+618 FYLKEKERFKAKIK

-642 IIQGIV
+642 IIQGVV

-663 MILLDYKFKNDL
+663 IILLDYKFKSNL
-675 KLDNMSKTQRGG
+675 KLDN
-687 LSPIEI
+687 
-693 AQISTDYQMAIEIAQ
+693 
-708 ISTDYQMAIYA
+708 TDYQMAIYA

-726 YKEPIKAFFYDLRKG
+726 YKDPIKAFFYDLRKG
-741 ELLEEDE
+741 ELVEEDE

-763 PKLKQE
+763 PELKQE
-769 IDFEKTSEAK
+769 IGFKKTLEVK

>member
-54 KKIPNSAR
+54 KKIPNSVR

-135 MIYDRYIKKLEGLGF
+135 MIYDRYIKKLEELGF

-185 QCLLEAAEL
+185 QCLLEVAEL

-248 ANSSYLKQSA
+248 ANSSYLKQGA

-310 PYYTELVKILENLE
+310 PYYAELVKISEDLE
-324 TSGFDLSTSPLLDLE
+324 TSGFDWSASPLLDLE
-339 NLTLALL
+339 SLTLALL

-396 LDDSSGGKIQV
+396 LDDSSGGKIRV

-472 KEITLSYIESETSKV
+472 KEITLSYIESETSKA

-492 ELNLHIEPI
+492 ELDLHIEPI
-501 KDAYTLFAPS
+501 KDAYTLFVPS
-511 LSKDYQEEEIKAAI
+511 PLKDYQEEEIKAAI

-549 YMKRFKESPKDESN
+549 YMKRFKESPKDENN

-578 EKDKNPYVLEERLI
+578 EKDKNPYALEERLI
-592 WLLETRENITPK
+592 WLLETRKNITPK
-604 ERLDTLVALKKIQA
+604 ERLDTLIALKKIQA
-618 FYLKEKERFNTKIK
+618 FYLKEKKRFKAKIK

-642 IIQGIV
+642 TIQGV
-648 FKGRIDRID
+648 AFKGRIDRID

-663 MILLDYKFKNDL
+663 IILLDYKFKSDL

-693 AQISTDYQMAIEIAQ
+693 AQISTDYQM
-708 ISTDYQMAIYA
+708 TIYA

-748 LILQAKMDHLEFSLI
+748 LVLQAKMDHLEFSLI

-769 IDFEKTSEAK
+769 IDFEKTLEVK

>member
-35 PNAMSMGSFF
+35 PSAMSMGNFF

-54 KKIPNSAR
+54 KKIPNNAR
-62 LILMIDTI
+62 QILMIDTI

-135 MIYDRYIKKLEGLGF
+135 MIYDRYIKNLEELGF
-150 YDKIMQEKPAILKE
+150 YDKIMQEKPTILKE

-172 EWHLDGFMSVFER
+172 EWYLDGFMSVFER
-185 QCLLEAAEL
+185 QYLLEVAEL

-291 LLDKNNNLN
+291 LLDQNNNLN

-310 PYYTELVKILENLE
+310 PYYTELVKILEDLE
-324 TSGFDLSTSPLLDLE
+324 TSGFDLSASPLLDLE

-355 PLKEAHSQIMHQY
+355 PLKEVHSQIMHQY
-368 HLLKDTLKNY
+368 HLLKDTLQNY

-396 LDDSSGGKIQV
+396 LDDSSGGKIRV

-472 KEITLSYIESETSKV
+472 KEVVLSYIESETSKA

-492 ELNLHIEPI
+492 ELDLHIEPI

-511 LSKDYQEEEIKAAI
+511 PLKDYQEEEIKAAI

-604 ERLDTLVALKKIQA
+604 ERLDALVALKKIQA

-642 IIQGIV
+642 IIQGV
-648 FKGRIDRID
+648 AFKGRIDRID

-663 MILLDYKFKNDL
+663 MILLDYKFKSDL
-675 KLDNMSKTQRGG
+675 KLDNMSKKQREG

-693 AQISTDYQMAIEIAQ
+693 AQISA
-708 ISTDYQMAIYA
+708 DYQMAIYA

-726 YKEPIKAFFYDLRKG
+726 YKGPIKAFFYDLRKG
-741 ELLEEDE
+741 ELVEEDE
-748 LILQAKMDHLEFSLI
+748 LTLQAKMDHLEFSLI

-769 IDFEKTSEAK
+769 IDFEKTLEAK

>member
-310 PYYTELVKILENLE
+310 PYYTELVKILEDLE
-324 TSGFDLSTSPLLDLE
+324 ASGDLSASPLLDLE
-339 NLTLALL
+339 NLTLPLL

-368 HLLKDTLKNY
+368 HLLKNTLKNY

-396 LDDSSGGKIQV
+396 LDDSSGGKIRV

-549 YMKRFKESPKDESN
+549 YMKRFKESPKDKSN

-578 EKDKNPYVLEERLI
+578 EKDKNPYALEERLI
-592 WLLETRENITPK
+592 QLLETRENITPK
-604 ERLDTLVALKKIQA
+604 ERLDTLIALKKIQA

-642 IIQGIV
+642 TIQGVI

-663 MILLDYKFKNDL
+663 IILLDYKFKSDL
-675 KLDNMSKTQRGG
+675 KLDNMNKTQREG
-687 LSPIEI
+687 LS
-693 AQISTDYQMAIEIAQ
+693 SIEIAQ

-726 YKEPIKAFFYDLRKG
+726 YKGPIKAFFYDLRKG

-769 IDFEKTSEAK
+769 IDFEKTLEAK

>member
-77 KSILE
+77 KSVLE

-115 NELSSKDIYL
+115 NRLSSKDIYL

-248 ANSSYLKQSA
+248 VNSSYLKQSA

-310 PYYTELVKILENLE
+310 PYYTELVKILEDLE
-324 TSGFDLSTSPLLDLE
+324 ASGDLSASPLLDLE
-339 NLTLALL
+339 SLTLALL

-396 LDDSSGGKIQV
+396 LDDSSGGKIRV

-446 KSLNLPTLLDK
+446 KSLNLPTLSDK

-472 KEITLSYIESETSKV
+472 KEITLSYIESETSKA

-511 LSKDYQEEEIKAAI
+511 PLKDYQEEEIKAAI

-578 EKDKNPYVLEERLI
+578 EKDKNPYALEERLI
-592 WLLETRENITPK
+592 QLLETRENITPK
-604 ERLDTLVALKKIQA
+604 ERLDTLIALKKIQA
-618 FYLKEKERFNTKIK
+618 FYLKEKERFKAKIK

-642 IIQGIV
+642 IIQGV
-648 FKGRIDRID
+648 AFKGRIDRID
-657 KTADNE
+657 KTADNKV
-663 MILLDYKFKNDL
+663 ILLDYKFKNDL
-675 KLDNMSKTQRGG
+675 KLDNMSKTQREG
-687 LSPIEI
+687 LSP
-693 AQISTDYQMAIEIAQ
+693 IEIAQ

-726 YKEPIKAFFYDLRKG
+726 YKGPIKAFFYDLRKG
-741 ELLEEDE
+741 ELVEEDE

-769 IDFEKTSEAK
+769 IDFEKTLEAK

>member
-54 KKIPNSAR
+54 KKIPNNAR

-135 MIYDRYIKKLEGLGF
+135 MIYDRYIKKLEELGF
-150 YDKIMQEKPAILKE
+150 YDKIMQEKPTILRE

-185 QCLLEAAEL
+185 QCLLEVAEL

-236 TPKRQ
+236 TFNDQ
-241 KIEPKLY
+241 KIDPKLY

-310 PYYTELVKILENLE
+310 PYYTELVKILEDLQ
-324 TSGFDLSTSPLLDLE
+324 TSGFDLSASPLLDLE

-346 EQQSSKEKA
+346 EQQSSKEKT
-355 PLKEAHSQIMHQY
+355 PLKEVHSQIMHQY

-396 LDDSSGGKIQV
+396 LDDSSGGKIRV

-472 KEITLSYIESETSKV
+472 KEITLSYIESETSKA

-501 KDAYTLFAPS
+501 KDAYTLFTTAP
-511 LSKDYQEEEIKAAI
+511 LKDYQEEEIKAAI

-537 AFLTCKRRFYYH
+537 AFLTCKCRFYYH
-549 YMKRFKESPKDESN
+549 YMKRFKESPKDENN
-563 SAVGSLLHELLKEAY
+563 STVGSLLHELLKEAY
-578 EKDKNPYVLEERLI
+578 KKDKNPYSLEERLI
-592 WLLETRENITPK
+592 QLLETRENITPK
-604 ERLDTLVALKKIQA
+604 ERLDTLIALKKIQA
-618 FYLKEKERFNTKIK
+618 FYLKEKERFKAKIK

-642 IIQGIV
+642 TIQGV
-648 FKGRIDRID
+648 AFKGRIDRID

-675 KLDNMSKTQRGG
+675 RLDNMSKTQREG
-687 LSPIEI
+687 LSP
-693 AQISTDYQMAIEIAQ
+693 IEIAQ

-726 YKEPIKAFFYDLRKG
+726 YKGPIKAFFYDLRKG
-741 ELLEEDE
+741 ELLEEE
-748 LILQAKMDHLEFSLI
+748 GLTLQAKMHYLESSLI

-769 IDFEKTSEAK
+769 MVFEKTLEVK

>member
-35 PNAMSMGSFF
+35 PNAMSMGNFF

-54 KKIPNSAR
+54 KKIPNNAR
-62 LILMIDTI
+62 QILMIDTI

-150 YDKIMQEKPAILKE
+150 YDKIMQEKPTILKE

-185 QCLLEAAEL
+185 QCLLEVAEL

-310 PYYTELVKILENLE
+310 PYYTELVKILEDLE

-346 EQQSSKEKA
+346 EQQSSKEKV

-396 LDDSSGGKIQV
+396 LDDSSGGKIRV

-418 DKIVIVDFNETCV
+418 DKIVIIDFNETCV

-511 LSKDYQEEEIKAAI
+511 PLKDYQEEEIKAAI

-549 YMKRFKESPKDESN
+549 YIKRFKESPKDENN

-578 EKDKNPYVLEERLI
+578 EKDKNPYALEERLI

-618 FYLKEKERFNTKIK
+618 FYKKEKERFNAKIK

-642 IIQGIV
+642 IIQGVI

-663 MILLDYKFKNDL
+663 IILLDYKFKSDL
-675 KLDNMSKTQRGG
+675 KLDNMSKTQRV
-687 LSPIEI
+687 
-693 AQISTDYQMAIEIAQ
+693 
-708 ISTDYQMAIYA
+708 STDYQMAIYA
-719 FALKNLG
+719 FALKSLG
-726 YKEPIKAFFYDLRKG
+726 YKGPIKAFFYDLRKG
-741 ELLEEDE
+741 ELVEEDE
-748 LILQAKMDHLEFSLI
+748 LTLQAKMDHLEFSLI

-769 IDFEKTSEAK
+769 IDFEKTPEVK

>member
-35 PNAMSMGSFF
+35 PSAMSMGSFF

-62 LILMIDTI
+62 QILMIDTI

-77 KSILE
+77 KSALE

-115 NELSSKDIYL
+115 NEFSSKDIYL

-135 MIYDRYIKKLEGLGF
+135 MIYDRYIKKLEELGF
-150 YDKIMQEKPAILKE
+150 YDKIMQEKPTILKE
-164 FFEHFSSI
+164 FFEHFFSI

-185 QCLLEAAEL
+185 QCLLEVAEL

-248 ANSSYLKQSA
+248 ANSSYLKQGA

-291 LLDKNNNLN
+291 LLDQNNNLN

-310 PYYTELVKILENLE
+310 PYYTELVKILEDLE
-324 TSGFDLSTSPLLDLE
+324 TSGFDWSASPLLDLE

-346 EQQSSKEKA
+346 EQQSSKEKV

-396 LDDSSGGKIQV
+396 LDDSSGGKIRV

-472 KEITLSYIESETSKV
+472 KEMVLSYIESETLKA

-492 ELNLHIEPI
+492 ELDLHIEPI

-511 LSKDYQEEEIKAAI
+511 PLKDYQEEEIKAAI

-604 ERLDTLVALKKIQA
+604 ERLDALVALKKIQA
-618 FYLKEKERFNTKIK
+618 FYLKEKERFKAKIK

-642 IIQGIV
+642 IIQGVV

-663 MILLDYKFKNDL
+663 IILLDYKFKSDL
-675 KLDNMSKTQRGG
+675 KLDNMSKTQRGD
-687 LSPIEI
+687 LSPK
-693 AQISTDYQMAIEIAQ
+693 EIAQ

-741 ELLEEDE
+741 ELVEEDE
-748 LILQAKMDHLEFSLI
+748 LVLQAKMDHLEFSLI

-769 IDFEKTSEAK
+769 IDFEKTLEAK

>member
-1 MNLEKLFLEKTPL
+1 MNLEKLFLERTPL

-62 LILMIDTI
+62 QILMIDTI
-70 KAIAKEK
+70 KTIAKEK

-135 MIYDRYIKKLEGLGF
+135 MIYKRYIKKLEELGF
-150 YDKIMQEKPAILKE
+150 YDKIMQEKPTILKE

-172 EWHLDGFMSVFER
+172 EWHLDGFMSTFER
-185 QCLLEAAEL
+185 QCLLEVTEL
-194 VPITLHLSCDKYN
+194 APITLHLSCDQYN
-207 QKFLEFLNLKLETD
+207 QRFLEFLNLKLETD

-236 TPKRQ
+236 TPKHQ

-258 LVLQTIEEYLQK
+258 LVLQSIEEYLQK

-310 PYYTELVKILENLE
+310 PYYTELVKILEDLE
-324 TSGFDLSTSPLLDLE
+324 TSGFDLSASPLLDLE
-339 NLTLALL
+339 NITLALL

-355 PLKEAHSQIMHQY
+355 PLKEVHSQIMHQY

-396 LDDSSGGKIQV
+396 LDDSSGGKIRV

-472 KEITLSYIESETSKV
+472 KEMALSYIENETSKV

-492 ELNLHIEPI
+492 ELDLHIEPI
-501 KDAYTLFAPS
+501 KDAYTLFAPTP
-511 LSKDYQEEEIKAAI
+511 LKNYQEEEIKAAI

-549 YMKRFKESPKDESN
+549 YIKRFKESPKDESN
-563 SAVGSLLHELLKEAY
+563 SAIGSLLHELLKEAY

-592 WLLETRENITPK
+592 QLLETKRNITPK
-604 ERLDTLVALKKIQA
+604 ERLDTLIALKKIQA
-618 FYLKEKERFNTKIK
+618 FYVKEKERFNAKIK

-642 IIQGIV
+642 TIQGVV

-663 MILLDYKFKNDL
+663 IILLDYKFKSEL
-675 KLDNMSKTQRGG
+675 KLDNMSEKQKGS

-693 AQISTDYQMAIEIAQ
+693 AQISA
-708 ISTDYQMAIYA
+708 DYQMAIYV

-726 YKEPIKAFFYDLRKG
+726 YKEPIKAFFYDVRKG
-741 ELLEEDE
+741 KLLEEE
-748 LILQAKMDHLEFSLI
+748 EPILQAKMDYLKSSLI

-769 IDFEKTSEAK
+769 IDFEKTLEVK

>member
-1 MNLEKLFLEKTPL
+1 MNLEKLFLERTPL

-45 EQAFYIPNK
+45 EQAFYIPSK
-54 KKIPNSAR
+54 KKIPSSTR
-62 LILMIDTI
+62 QILMIDTI

-77 KSILE
+77 NSILE

-135 MIYDRYIKKLEGLGF
+135 MIYKHYIKKLEELDF
-150 YDKIMQEKPAILKE
+150 YDKIMQEKPTILKE

-185 QCLLEAAEL
+185 QCLLEVAEL

-248 ANSSYLKQSA
+248 ANSSYLKQST

-310 PYYTELVKILENLE
+310 PYYTELVKISEDLE
-324 TSGFDLSTSPLLDLE
+324 TSGFDLSASPLLDLE
-339 NLTLALL
+339 NLTIPLL

-396 LDDSSGGKIQV
+396 LDDSSGGKIRV

-472 KEITLSYIESETSKV
+472 KEMVLSYIESETSKV

-492 ELNLHIEPI
+492 ELDLHIEPI
-501 KDAYTLFAPS
+501 KDAYTLFESTP
-511 LSKDYQEEEIKAAI
+511 LKDYQEEEIQAAI

-532 ASSLN
+532 ASSLS
-537 AFLTCKRRFYYH
+537 AFLTCKRRFYYR
-549 YMKRFKESPKDESN
+549 YIKRFKESPKDESN
-563 SAVGSLLHELLKEAY
+563 SAIGSLLHELLKEAY
-578 EKDKNPYVLEERLI
+578 EKDKNLYALEERLI
-592 WLLETRENITPK
+592 QLLETKGNITPK
-604 ERLDTLVALKKIQA
+604 ERLDTLIVLKKIQA
-618 FYLKEKERFNTKIK
+618 FYVKEKERFHAKIK

-642 IIQGIV
+642 TIQGV
-648 FKGRIDRID
+648 AFKGRIDRID

-663 MILLDYKFKNDL
+663 IILLDYKFKSDL
-675 KLDNMSKTQRGG
+675 KLDNMSEKQRGS
-687 LSPIEI
+687 LSP
-693 AQISTDYQMAIEIAQ
+693 IEIAQ

-726 YKEPIKAFFYDLRKG
+726 YKGPIKAFFYDLRKG
-741 ELLEEDE
+741 KLLEEE
-748 LILQAKMDHLEFSLI
+748 EPILQTKMDYLKFSLI
-763 PKLKQE
+763 PELKQE
-769 IDFEKTSEAK
+769 IDFEKTLEVK

>member
-1 MNLEKLFLEKTPL
+1 MNLEKLFLQKNPL

-54 KKIPNSAR
+54 KKIPNSVR

-135 MIYDRYIKKLEGLGF
+135 MIYERYIKKLEELGF

-185 QCLLEAAEL
+185 QCLLEVAEL

-221 CDYSIDFKTQKILSQ
+221 CGYSIDFKTQKVLSQ
-236 TPKRQ
+236 TFNDQ

-258 LVLQTIEEYLQK
+258 LVLQTIEKYLQQ

-310 PYYTELVKILENLE
+310 PYYTELVKILEDLE
-324 TSGFDLSTSPLLDLE
+324 TGSFDLSASPLLDLE
-339 NLTLALL
+339 NLTLVLL

-368 HLLKDTLKNY
+368 HLLKDTLQNY

-396 LDDSSGGKIQV
+396 LDDSSGGKIRV
-407 MDTLETRGMQF
+407 MDTLETRCMQF
-418 DKIVIVDFNETCV
+418 DKVVIVDFNETCV

-472 KEITLSYIESETSKV
+472 KEMVLSYIESETSKV

-492 ELNLHIEPI
+492 ELDLPIEPI

-511 LSKDYQEEEIKAAI
+511 PLKDYQEEEIKAAI

-578 EKDKNPYVLEERLI
+578 EKDKNPYALEERLI
-592 WLLETRENITPK
+592 QLLKTRENITPK
-604 ERLDTLVALKKIQA
+604 ERLDTLIALKKIQA
-618 FYLKEKERFNTKIK
+618 FYAKEKERFKAKIK

-642 IIQGIV
+642 TIQGV
-648 FKGRIDRID
+648 AFKGRIDRID
-657 KTADNE
+657 KTTDNE
-663 MILLDYKFKNDL
+663 MILLDYKFKSEL
-675 KLDNMSKTQRGG
+675 KLDNMSKNQRGC
-687 LSPIEI
+687 LSP
-693 AQISTDYQMAIEIAQ
+693 IEIAQ

-726 YKEPIKAFFYDLRKG
+726 YKGPIKAFFYDLRKG
-741 ELLEEDE
+741 ELLEEE
-748 LILQAKMDHLEFSLI
+748 EPILQAKMHYLESSLI

-769 IDFEKTSEAK
+769 MDFEKTLEVK

>member
-1 MNLEKLFLEKTPL
+1 MNLEKLFSQKTPL

-62 LILMIDTI
+62 QILMIDTI
-70 KAIAKEK
+70 KAIAREK

-82 GLLLFENSFL
+82 RLLLFENSFL

-115 NELSSKDIYL
+115 NELSFKDIYL

-135 MIYDRYIKKLEGLGF
+135 MIYDRYVKKLEELGF

-185 QCLLEAAEL
+185 QCLLEMAEL

-236 TPKRQ
+236 TFNDQ

-248 ANSSYLKQSA
+248 ANSSYLKQGA

-291 LLDKNNNLN
+291 LLDRNNNLN

-310 PYYTELVKILENLE
+310 PYYTELVKILEDLQ
-324 TSGFDLSTSPLLDLE
+324 TSGFDLSASPLLDLE

-355 PLKEAHSQIMHQY
+355 PLKEVHSQIMHQY

-396 LDDSSGGKIQV
+396 LDDSSGGKIRV

-418 DKIVIVDFNETCV
+418 DKVVIVDFNETCV

-472 KEITLSYIESETSKV
+472 KEITLSYIESETSKA

-492 ELNLHIEPI
+492 ELDLHIEPI

-511 LSKDYQEEEIKAAI
+511 PLKDYQEEEIKAAI

-578 EKDKNPYVLEERLI
+578 EKDKNPYSLEERLI
-592 WLLETRENITPK
+592 WLLETRENVTPK

-618 FYLKEKERFNTKIK
+618 FYLKEKERFKAKIK

-642 IIQGIV
+642 IIQGVV

-663 MILLDYKFKNDL
+663 IILLDYKFKSDL
-675 KLDNMSKTQRGG
+675 RLDNMSKTQRGG

-693 AQISTDYQMAIEIAQ
+693 AQIR
-708 ISTDYQMAIYA
+708 TDYQMAIYA

-748 LILQAKMDHLEFSLI
+748 LVLQAKMDHLEFSLI

-769 IDFEKTSEAK
+769 IDFEKTLEVK

>member
-1 MNLEKLFLEKTPL
+1 MNLEKLFLEKAPL

-45 EQAFYIPNK
+45 EQAFYIPNQ
-54 KKIPNSAR
+54 KKIPKNAR
-62 LILMIDTI
+62 QILMIDTI

-115 NELSSKDIYL
+115 NELSFKDIYL

-135 MIYDRYIKKLEGLGF
+135 MIYDRYVKKLEELGF
-150 YDKIMQEKPAILKE
+150 YDKIMQKKPTILKE

-185 QCLLEAAEL
+185 QCLLEVAEL

-236 TPKRQ
+236 TFNDQ

-310 PYYTELVKILENLE
+310 PYYTELVKILEDLE
-324 TSGFDLSTSPLLDLE
+324 TSDLDLSGSALLDLE
-339 NLTLALL
+339 NITLALL

-396 LDDSSGGKIQV
+396 LDDSSGGKIRV

-418 DKIVIVDFNETCV
+418 DKIVVADFNETCV
-431 PSLKDC
+431 PSFKDC

-472 KEITLSYIESETSKV
+472 KEVALSYIESETSKA
-487 SNMLL
+487 SSMLL
-492 ELNLHIEPI
+492 ELDLHIEPI
-501 KDAYTLFAPS
+501 KDAYTLFETSPI
-511 LSKDYQEEEIKAAI
+511 KEYQEEEIKAAI

-549 YMKRFKESPKDESN
+549 YIKRFKETPKDESN
-563 SAVGSLLHELLKEAY
+563 STVGSLIHELLKEAY
-578 EKDKNPYVLEERLI
+578 EKDKDPHTLEERLI
-592 WLLETRENITPK
+592 WLLETRENITSK

-618 FYLKEKERFNTKIK
+618 FYKKERERFNAGVT

-642 IIQGIV
+642 IIQGVI

-663 MILLDYKFKNDL
+663 IILLDYKFKNDL
-675 KLDNMSKTQRGG
+675 KLDNMSKTQRGD

-693 AQISTDYQMAIEIAQ
+693 AQISTDYQMAI
-708 ISTDYQMAIYA
+708 YA
-719 FALKNLG
+719 HALKNLG

-748 LILQAKMDHLEFSLI
+748 PILQAKMDHLEFSLI

-769 IDFEKTSEAK
+769 IDFEKTLEVK

>member
-35 PNAMSMGSFF
+35 PSAMSMGSFF
-45 EQAFYIPNK
+45 EQAFYIPNQ
-54 KKIPNSAR
+54 KKIPKNAR
-62 LILMIDTI
+62 QILMIDTI

-77 KSILE
+77 KSVLK

-115 NELSSKDIYL
+115 NELSFKDIYL

-135 MIYDRYIKKLEGLGF
+135 MIYDRYIKKLEELGF
-150 YDKIMQEKPAILKE
+150 YDKIMQKKPTILKE

-185 QCLLEAAEL
+185 QCLLEVAEL

-236 TPKRQ
+236 TFNNQ

-310 PYYTELVKILENLE
+310 PYYTELVKILEDLE
-324 TSGFDLSTSPLLDLE
+324 TSGFDLSASPLLDLE
-339 NLTLALL
+339 SLTLALL

-355 PLKEAHSQIMHQY
+355 PLKEVHSQIMHQY
-368 HLLKDTLKNY
+368 HLLKNTLKNY

-396 LDDSSGGKIQV
+396 LDDSSGGKIRV

-472 KEITLSYIESETSKV
+472 KEITLSYIESETSKA

-492 ELNLHIEPI
+492 ELNLNIAPI

-511 LSKDYQEEEIKAAI
+511 PLKDYQEEEIKAAI

-618 FYLKEKERFNTKIK
+618 FYVKEKERFKAKIK

-642 IIQGIV
+642 TIQGVV

-663 MILLDYKFKNDL
+663 IILLDYKFKNDL

-687 LSPIEI
+687 LSP
-693 AQISTDYQMAIEIAQ
+693 IEIAQ

-769 IDFEKTSEAK
+769 IDFEKTLEVK

-785 FKDMCNR
+785 FKYMCNR

>member
-1 MNLEKLFLEKTPL
+1 MNLEKLFLEKAPL

-20 RRLKHFYLEQGEGFL
+20 RRLKHFYLERGEGFL
-35 PNAMSMGSFF
+35 PSAMSMGSFF
-45 EQAFYIPNK
+45 EQAFYIPNQ
-54 KKIPNSAR
+54 KKIPKNAR
-62 LILMIDTI
+62 QILMIDTI

-77 KSILE
+77 KSALE

-115 NELSSKDIYL
+115 NELSFKDIYL

-135 MIYDRYIKKLEGLGF
+135 MIYDRYVKKLEELGF
-150 YDKIMQEKPAILKE
+150 YDKIMQKKPAILKE

-185 QCLLEAAEL
+185 QCLLEVAEL

-236 TPKRQ
+236 TFNDQ

-258 LVLQTIEEYLQK
+258 LVLQTTEEYLQEN
-270 DNDPNKMAI
+270 NDPNKMAI

-310 PYYTELVKILENLE
+310 PYYTELVKILEDLQ
-324 TSGFDLSTSPLLDLE
+324 TSDCDLSGSALLDLE
-339 NLTLALL
+339 NITLALL

-396 LDDSSGGKIQV
+396 LDDSSGGKIRV

-418 DKIVIVDFNETCV
+418 DKIVVADFNETCV

-472 KEITLSYIESETSKV
+472 KEVALSYIESETSKA

-492 ELNLHIEPI
+492 ELDLHTEPI
-501 KDAYTLFAPS
+501 KDAYTLFETSPI
-511 LSKDYQEEEIKAAI
+511 KEYQEEEIKAAI

-549 YMKRFKESPKDESN
+549 YIKRFKETPKDESN
-563 SAVGSLLHELLKEAY
+563 SAVGSLIHELLKEAY
-578 EKDKNPYVLEERLI
+578 EKDKTPHALEERLI

-618 FYLKEKERFNTKIK
+618 FYIKEKERFNAKIK

-642 IIQGIV
+642 AIQGVI

-663 MILLDYKFKNDL
+663 IVLLDYKFKSDL

-693 AQISTDYQMAIEIAQ
+693 AQISTDYQMAI
-708 ISTDYQMAIYA
+708 YA
-719 FALKNLG
+719 RALKNLG

-769 IDFEKTSEAK
+769 IDFEKTLEVK

>member
-135 MIYDRYIKKLEGLGF
+135 MIYDRYIKKLEELGF
-150 YDKIMQEKPAILKE
+150 YDKIMQEKPTILKG

-185 QCLLEAAEL
+185 QCLLEVAKL

-236 TPKRQ
+236 TFNDQ

-258 LVLQTIEEYLQK
+258 LVLQTIEEYLQQ

-310 PYYTELVKILENLE
+310 PYYTELVKILEDLE
-324 TSGFDLSTSPLLDLE
+324 TGGFDLSTSPLLDLE

-396 LDDSSGGKIQV
+396 LDDSSGGKIRV

-472 KEITLSYIESETSKV
+472 KEMALSYIESETSKA

-492 ELNLHIEPI
+492 ELDLPIEPI

-511 LSKDYQEEEIKAAI
+511 PLKDYQEEEIKTTI

-549 YMKRFKESPKDESN
+549 YIKRFKESPKDESN

-578 EKDKNPYVLEERLI
+578 EKDKNPYVLEERLVQ
-592 WLLETRENITPK
+592 LLKTRENITPK
-604 ERLDTLVALKKIQA
+604 ERLDTLIALKKIQA
-618 FYLKEKERFNTKIK
+618 FYVKEKERFKAKIK

-642 IIQGIV
+642 IIQGV
-648 FKGRIDRID
+648 AFKGRIDRID

-663 MILLDYKFKNDL
+663 MILLDYKFKSEL
-675 KLDNMSKTQRGG
+675 KLDNMSKNQ
-687 LSPIEI
+687 
-693 AQISTDYQMAIEIAQ
+693 EIAQ

-726 YKEPIKAFFYDLRKG
+726 YKGPIKAFFYDLRKG
-741 ELLEEDE
+741 ELLEEE
-748 LILQAKMDHLEFSLI
+748 GPILQAKMHYLESSLI

-769 IDFEKTSEAK
+769 IVFKKTLEVK

>member
-1 MNLEKLFLEKTPL
+1 MNLEKLFLEKAPL

-54 KKIPNSAR
+54 KKIPNNAR

-150 YDKIMQEKPAILKE
+150 YDKIMQEKPTILKE

-172 EWHLDGFMSVFER
+172 EWYLDGFMSVFER
-185 QCLLEAAEL
+185 QCLLEVAEL

-236 TPKRQ
+236 TFNDQ

-248 ANSSYLKQSA
+248 ANSSYLKQGA

-310 PYYTELVKILENLE
+310 PYYTELVKILEDLQ
-324 TSGFDLSTSPLLDLE
+324 TSGFDLSASPLLDLE

-346 EQQSSKEKA
+346 EQQSSKEKT
-355 PLKEAHSQIMHQY
+355 PLKEVHSQIMHQY

-396 LDDSSGGKIQV
+396 LDDSSGGKIRV

-418 DKIVIVDFNETCV
+418 DKVVIVDFNETCV

-472 KEITLSYIESETSKV
+472 KEITLSYIESETSKA

-511 LSKDYQEEEIKAAI
+511 PLKDYQEEEIKATI

-549 YMKRFKESPKDESN
+549 YIKRFKESPKDESN

-578 EKDKNPYVLEERLI
+578 EKDKNPYALEERLI
-592 WLLETRENITPK
+592 QLLETRENITPK
-604 ERLDTLVALKKIQA
+604 ERLDTLIALKKIQA
-618 FYLKEKERFNTKIK
+618 FYIKEKERFKAKIK

-642 IIQGIV
+642 TIQGV
-648 FKGRIDRID
+648 AFKGRIDRID

-663 MILLDYKFKNDL
+663 IILLDYKFKSEL

-693 AQISTDYQMAIEIAQ
+693 AQISTEIAQ

-726 YKEPIKAFFYDLRKG
+726 YKGPIKAFFYDLRKG
-741 ELLEEDE
+741 ELLEEE
-748 LILQAKMDHLEFSLI
+748 EPILQAKMHYLESSLI

-769 IDFEKTSEAK
+769 MVFEKTLEVK

>member
-1 MNLEKLFLEKTPL
+1 MNLEKLFLEKSPL

-35 PNAMSMGSFF
+35 PNAMSMGNFF

-54 KKIPNSAR
+54 KKIPKNAR
-62 LILMIDTI
+62 QILMIDTI

-115 NELSSKDIYL
+115 NELSFKDIYL

-135 MIYDRYIKKLEGLGF
+135 MIYDRYIKKLEELGF
-150 YDKIMQEKPAILKE
+150 YDKIMQKKPTILKE

-185 QCLLEAAEL
+185 QCLLEVAEL

-236 TPKRQ
+236 TFNDQ

-258 LVLQTIEEYLQK
+258 LILQTTEEYLQEN
-270 DNDPNKMAI
+270 NDPNKMAI

-310 PYYTELVKILENLE
+310 PYYTELVKILEDLQ
-324 TSGFDLSTSPLLDLE
+324 TSGFNLSESALLDLE
-339 NLTLALL
+339 NITLPLL

-355 PLKEAHSQIMHQY
+355 PSKEVHSQIMHQY
-368 HLLKDTLKNY
+368 HLLKDTLQNY

-396 LDDSSGGKIQV
+396 LDDSSGGKIRV

-418 DKIVIVDFNETCV
+418 DKVVIVDFNETCV

-472 KEITLSYIESETSKV
+472 KEITLSYIESETSKA

-492 ELNLHIEPI
+492 ELNLNIAPI

-511 LSKDYQEEEIKAAI
+511 PLKDYQEEEIKAAI

-537 AFLTCKRRFYYH
+537 AFLTCKCRFYYH
-549 YMKRFKESPKDESN
+549 YMKRFKESPKDENN

-578 EKDKNPYVLEERLI
+578 EKDKNPYALEERLI
-592 WLLETRENITPK
+592 QLLETRENITPK

-642 IIQGIV
+642 IIQGVV

-663 MILLDYKFKNDL
+663 IILLDYKFKNDL

-693 AQISTDYQMAIEIAQ
+693 AQISTDYQMAI
-708 ISTDYQMAIYA
+708 YA

-726 YKEPIKAFFYDLRKG
+726 YKGPIKAFFYDLRKG
-741 ELLEEDE
+741 ELVEEDE
-748 LILQAKMDHLEFSLI
+748 LILQAKMDHLEYSLI

-769 IDFEKTSEAK
+769 IDFEKTLEVK

>member
-35 PNAMSMGSFF
+35 PSAMSMGSFF

-62 LILMIDTI
+62 QILMIDTI

-135 MIYDRYIKKLEGLGF
+135 MIYNRYIKKLEKLGF
-150 YDKIMQEKPAILKE
+150 YDKIMQEKPTILKE

-185 QCLLEAAEL
+185 QCLLEVAEL

-236 TPKRQ
+236 TFNDQ

-248 ANSSYLKQSA
+248 ANSSYLKQGA

-291 LLDKNNNLN
+291 LLDQNNNLN

-310 PYYTELVKILENLE
+310 PYYTELVKILEDLQTSDCNLSE
-324 TSGFDLSTSPLLDLE
+324 SALLDLE
-339 NLTLALL
+339 NITLALL

-396 LDDSSGGKIQV
+396 LDDSSGGKIRV

-446 KSLNLPTLLDK
+446 KSLNLPTLFDK

-492 ELNLHIEPI
+492 ELDLHIEPI

-511 LSKDYQEEEIKAAI
+511 PLKDYQEEEIKAAI

-549 YMKRFKESPKDESN
+549 YMKRFKESPKDENN

-578 EKDKNPYVLEERLI
+578 EKDKNPYALEERLI

-618 FYLKEKERFNTKIK
+618 FYLKEKERFKAKIT

-642 IIQGIV
+642 IIQGVV

-663 MILLDYKFKNDL
+663 IILLDYKFKSDL
-675 KLDNMSKTQRGG
+675 KLDNMSKTQREG
-687 LSPIEI
+687 LSP
-693 AQISTDYQMAIEIAQ
+693 IEIAQ

-748 LILQAKMDHLEFSLI
+748 LVLQAKMDHLEFSLI

>member
-54 KKIPNSAR
+54 KKIPNSVR

-150 YDKIMQEKPAILKE
+150 YDKIMQKKPAILKE

-310 PYYTELVKILENLE
+310 PYYTELVKILEDLQTSDFNL
-324 TSGFDLSTSPLLDLE
+324 SGSALLDLE
-339 NLTLALL
+339 NITLPLL

-396 LDDSSGGKIQV
+396 LDDSSGGKIRV

-472 KEITLSYIESETSKV
+472 KEITLSYVESETSKV

-492 ELNLHIEPI
+492 ELDLHIEPI

-511 LSKDYQEEEIKAAI
+511 PLKDYQEEEIKAAI

-563 SAVGSLLHELLKEAY
+563 STVGSLLHELLKEAY
-578 EKDKNPYVLEERLI
+578 EKDKNPYALEERLI

-618 FYLKEKERFNTKIK
+618 FYLKEKERFNAKIK

-642 IIQGIV
+642 IIQGVI

-663 MILLDYKFKNDL
+663 IILLDYKFKNDL
-675 KLDNMSKTQRGG
+675 KLDN
-687 LSPIEI
+687 
-693 AQISTDYQMAIEIAQ
+693 IEIAQ

-726 YKEPIKAFFYDLRKG
+726 YKDPIKAFFYDLRKG

-748 LILQAKMDHLEFSLI
+748 LVLQAKMDHLEFSLI

-769 IDFEKTSEAK
+769 IDFEKTLEVK